1 MTRVLIDNVSV
12 EFARH
17 REAPQ
22 IALTCTNLEIEQGEF
37 VCLLGPSGCGKS
49 TLLNV
54 VCGLV
59 EPSTG
64 SIKVDRRSVAQPGP
78 DRGMVF
84 QNYSLYPWLTVRQN
98 IEFGPKLNRWP
109 KARVSQIANELIEIV
124 GLKEY
129 ADQFPKV
136 LSGGMKQR
144 VAIARALAM
153 EPGVL
158 LMDEPF
164 GALDAQTRSRMQELL
179 LDIWS
184 RKRNTVIF
192 VTHDIEEAVY
202 LADRVLVMS
211 ARPGRIIEDL
221 RIELPRPRV
230 PEIVASEEFTRYRKH
245 MLRLLRH

>member
-1 MTRVLIDNVSV
+1 MTRVLVDNVSV
-12 EFARH
+12 EFTRH
-17 REAPQ
+17 RETPQ
-22 IALTCTNLEIEQGEF
+22 IALTNTNLEIEQGEF

-54 VCGLV
+54 VGGLV
-59 EPSTG
+59 EASTG
-64 SIKVDRRSVAQPGP
+64 SIKVDGRPVAQPGP

-109 KARVSQIANELIEIV
+109 KAKVFQIANELIEIV

-129 ADQFPKV
+129 AEQFPKV

-153 EPGVL
+153 EPSVL

-184 RKRNTVIF
+184 RKRTTVIF

-211 ARPGRIIEDL
+211 ARPGRIIEDF

-230 PEIVASEEFTRYRKH
+230 PDIVASEEFTRYRKH
-245 MLRLLRH
+245 MLHLLRH

>member
-1 MTRVLIDNVSV
+1 MTRVLVDNVSV

-17 REAPQ
+17 REAPK
-22 IALTCTNLEIEQGEF
+22 IALTNTNLEIEQGEF

-54 VCGLV
+54 VGGLV
-59 EPSTG
+59 EASTG
-64 SIKVDRRSVAQPGP
+64 SIKVDGRSVAQPGP

-109 KARVSQIANELIEIV
+109 KAKVSQIANELIEIV

-153 EPGVL
+153 EPSVL

-184 RKRNTVIF
+184 RKRTTVIF

-211 ARPGRIIEDL
+211 ARPGRIIEDF

-230 PEIVASEEFTRYRKH
+230 PDIVASEEFTRYRKH
-245 MLRLLRH
+245 MLHLLRH

>member
-1 MTRVLIDNVSV
+1 MTRVLVDNVSV
-12 EFARH
+12 EFTRH

-22 IALTCTNLEIEQGEF
+22 IALTNTNLEIEQGEF

-54 VCGLV
+54 VGGLV
-59 EPSTG
+59 EASTG
-64 SIKVDRRSVAQPGP
+64 SIKVDGRSVAQPGP

-109 KARVSQIANELIEIV
+109 KAKVFQIANELIEIV

-129 ADQFPKV
+129 AEQFPKV

-153 EPGVL
+153 EPSVL

-184 RKRNTVIF
+184 RKRTTVIF

-211 ARPGRIIEDL
+211 ARPGRIIEDF

-230 PEIVASEEFTRYRKH
+230 PDIVASEEFTRYRKH
-245 MLRLLRH
+245 MLHLLRH

>member
-1 MTRVLIDNVSV
+1 MTRVLVDNVSV

-22 IALTCTNLEIEQGEF
+22 IALTNTNLEIEQGEF

-54 VCGLV
+54 VGGLV
-59 EPSTG
+59 EASTG
-64 SIKVDRRSVAQPGP
+64 SIKVDGRPVAQPGP

-109 KARVSQIANELIEIV
+109 KAKVSQIANELIEIV

-184 RKRNTVIF
+184 RKRTTVIF

-211 ARPGRIIEDL
+211 ARPGRIIEDF

-230 PEIVASEEFTRYRKH
+230 PDIVASEEFTRYRKH
-245 MLRLLRH
+245 MLHLLRH

>member
-64 SIKVDRRSVAQPGP
+64 SIKVDGRSVAQPGP

>member
-17 REAPQ
+17 RETSQ
-22 IALTCTNLEIEQGEF
+22 IALTNTNLEIEQGEF

-54 VCGLV
+54 VGGLV
-59 EPSTG
+59 EASTG
-64 SIKVDRRSVAQPGP
+64 SIKVDERSVSQPGP

-98 IEFGPKLNRWP
+98 IVFGPKLNHWP
-109 KARVSQIANELIEIV
+109 KDKISQIANELIEIV

-153 EPGVL
+153 EPSVL

-211 ARPGRIIEDL
+211 VRPGRIIEDF

-230 PEIVASEEFTRYRKH
+230 ADVVASEEFTRYRKY
-245 MLRLLRH
+245 MLHLLRH

>member
-1 MTRVLIDNVSV
+1 MTQVLLENVSV
-12 EFARH
+12 QFSRY
-17 REAPQ
+17 RERPQ
-22 IALTCTNLEIEQGEF
+22 IALDHTNLSIEEGEF

-54 VCGLV
+54 LGGLF
-59 EPSTG
+59 PSSTG
-64 SIKVDRRSVAQPGP
+64 TISVGGKPVSQPGP

-84 QNYSLYPWLTVRQN
+84 QNYSLYPWLTVRGN
-98 IEFGPKLNRWP
+98 IEFGPRLNHWP
-109 KARVSQIANELIEIV
+109 AAKIANITDELIDIV
-124 GLKEY
+124 GLKDY
-129 ADQFPKV
+129 AGQYPKV
-136 LSGGMKQR
+136 LSGGMRQR

-153 EPGVL
+153 EPHVL

-211 ARPGRIIEDL
+211 TRPGRIIEDFK
-221 RIELPRPRV
+221 IELPRPRLA
-230 PEIVASEEFTRYRKH
+230 EIVASEEFTQYRRR
-245 MLRLLRH
+245 MLHLLRH

>member
-1 MTRVLIDNVSV
+1 MTRVLVDNVSV

-17 REAPQ
+17 REAPK
-22 IALTCTNLEIEQGEF
+22 IALTNTTLEIEQGEF

-54 VCGLV
+54 VGGLV
-59 EPSTG
+59 EASTG
-64 SIKVDRRSVAQPGP
+64 SIKVDGQSVAQPGP

-109 KARVSQIANELIEIV
+109 KAKASQIANELIEIV

-153 EPGVL
+153 EPSVL

-184 RKRNTVIF
+184 RKRTTVIF

-211 ARPGRIIEDL
+211 ARPGRIIEDF

-230 PEIVASEEFTRYRKH
+230 PDIVASEEFTRYRKH
-245 MLRLLRH
+245 MLHLLRH